1 MDESVG
7 MPSLSISSFKG
18 LRIGVTGCFLS
29 EIQLFLA
36 SANLASLDCHSVL
49 LIFVPVDLIRSWAR
63 EFCVKPS
70 LKLSWKKGG
79 P

>member
-7 MPSLSISSFKG
+7 MPSLSIYSFKG

-29 EIQLFLA
+29 KMELFLA
-36 SANLASLDCHSVL
+36 SANLASLDYPSVL

-63 EFCVKPS
+63 DFCVKPR
-70 LKLSWKKGG
+70 LKLS
-79 P
+79 